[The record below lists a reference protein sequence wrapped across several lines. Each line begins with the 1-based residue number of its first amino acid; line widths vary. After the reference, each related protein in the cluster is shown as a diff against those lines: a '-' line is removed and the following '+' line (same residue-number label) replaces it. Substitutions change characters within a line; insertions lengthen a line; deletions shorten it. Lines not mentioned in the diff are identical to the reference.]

1 MSCINNVV
9 CYNITTDI
17 SSTINLNINLTNDST
32 HVVESYATI
41 NYEDEQV
48 FITDEIHTSKF
59 YIISHLF

>member
-9 CYNITTDI
+9 CYSSITTDI
-17 SSTINLNINLTNDST
+17 SLTINLNINLKNDSI

-59 YIISHLF
+59 KVYIE